1 MLALSPLRRLGLAF
15 ATALVFFM
23 TLGLASAQ
31 ASDTFRLSS
40 TRYSASEGAGH
51 AVITITRSS
60 ARYAGIVRYIA
71 IHQTADAYADY
82 TPVKDG
88 VEFSKGQYSAT
99 FTVPI
104 VDDNV
109 VEQPESLLIG
119 LFGPA
124 DYGPSLAT
132 LAHDPEHALLT
143 IVDNDAIITNRDNT
157 NPLQVNP
164 VDGNPLPGARFF
176 VDREWGLAARFVH
189 RYPSLRTI
197 AAQPETKRFG
207 GWDSNGGLAVN
218 RFLTRAAAAD
228 PSAVPLIAAYRLKH
242 VRCGNHSDSRREQ
255 GAYKRW
261 IAGFARGI
269 GNYRAVLFLEQDALI
284 TAGCLSRTGLR
295 VRLAELRYAVD
306 KLSRLP
312 HLVTYLDAGASD
324 AVPPGRTA
332 HLLRLADVRKIQGF
346 FTNSTHFAWTRKE
359 ISYGNRISRA
369 TGGKHF
375 VVSTAANGRGPLVPH
390 NRVKYGNSVLCNPSG
405 RGLGPK
411 PTTSTGFPRVDAFV
425 WIGNP
430 GRSGGPCHGSPST
443 GVFWPEYA
451 MGLVQR
457 ADFSVR

>member
-1 MLALSPLRRLGLAF
+1 LRRLGLAF

-40 TRYSASEGAGH
+40 TRYSASEGAGR
-51 AVITITRSS
+51 AVITVTRSS

-88 VEFSKGQYSAT
+88 VEFAQGQYSAT

-104 VDDNV
+104 VDDNA
-109 VEQPESLLIG
+109 VEQPETVLIG

-124 DYGPSLAT
+124 DYGPSLAM

-143 IVDNDAIITNRDNT
+143 IVDNDAIATSRDNT
-157 NPLQVNP
+157 NPLQVSP
-164 VDGNPLPGARFF
+164 VNGNPLPGARFF
-176 VDREWGLAARFVH
+176 IDREWGLAARFVH

-197 AAQPETKRFG
+197 ADQPETKRFG
-207 GWDSNGGLAVN
+207 GWDPNGGLAVN
-218 RFLTRAAAAD
+218 RFLTRAEAAD
-228 PSAVPLIAAYRLKH
+228 PGAVPLLAAYRLKH
-242 VRCGNHSDSRREQ
+242 VRCGNHSDSGREQ
-255 GAYKRW
+255 DSYKRW

-284 TAGCLSRTGLR
+284 TAGCLSSTGLR

-324 AVPPGRTA
+324 AVPPARTA
-332 HLLRLADVRKIQGF
+332 RLLRLADVRKIQGF
-346 FTNSTHFAWTRKE
+346 FTNSTHFARTRKE
-359 ISYGNRISRA
+359 IDYGNRISHA

-375 VVSTAANGRGPLVPH
+375 VVSTAVNGRGPLVPH

-411 PTTSTGFPRVDAFV
+411 PTTSTGFPRVDAFI

-430 GRSGGPCHGSPST
+430 GRSGGPCHGSPAT

-457 ADFSVR
+457 ADFRVR